1 MLRWRLTLGLLTTVA
16 ILLFIGIYGVW
27 LFDDLGRAIDKV
39 LRNNYD
45 SIKVCHY
52 LRVATA
58 RVNTFYARS
67 ADGSPPSYE
76 QTAMLNDVAK
86 NFAAQLPILQRNAKT
101 PEEQELVQ
109 KLEQTLND
117 YVQLWRTILQK
128 GAAHDPNLRSY
139 LHQVPQL
146 TLSITNLS
154 EKILGSNESQMLIAD
169 HAAKNRARTSIR
181 LLLIAM
187 VTSLAV
193 FVFTYLRLGSSII
206 KPIRQLRDSI
216 RVLRHRKFDQSLPV
230 RTDDELGELT
240 REFNQMAVELRNF
253 YRETDRRFIELNQ
266 VIRAILNT
274 LPYPLFILQPGDEIA
289 DLNPAAQRLLDALQT
304 GRSLPPQLQRCLAA
318 SANTGPSYQLDDL
331 KQALLFRID
340 EQEFYYLPRVFTLVK
355 EDGTTYGRALMLID
369 VTRFR
374 WLDEMKTDLLATLS
388 HEIKTPLTGIRLV
401 LHLLLERRT
410 GDLSE
415 SQEELVTTA
424 WQDCERLL
432 QTLKSILDLARLES
446 GKPQLQFSAVS
457 PQQLVRTA
465 CKAFND
471 LAESSGR
478 ELVWSA
484 LSDLPPVYVDADRF
498 GLVLANFLSNA
509 VKYSFPGSRISVLA
523 QTNGPEYVRF
533 SIINYGPGLSEI
545 EQAKVFDKFYRSHEQ
560 PSEGVGLGLSI
571 ARQIVL
577 AHDGRIGVK
586 SEPGEQTEFWCDLL
600 VASRVEQVSPI
611 SPALALSIEH

>member
-1 MLRWRLTLGLLTTVA
+1 MLRWRLTLGLLATVA
-16 ILLFIGIYGVW
+16 IVLFIGIYGVW

-67 ADGSPPSYE
+67 ADGSPPAYD
-76 QTAMLNDVAK
+76 QTSMLNEVAN
-86 NFAAQLPILQRNAKT
+86 NFAAQLPILQRNART
-101 PEEQELVQ
+101 PEEQAKVQ
-109 KLEQTLND
+109 QLQQTVND

-128 GAAHDPNLRSY
+128 GAAHDPNLRNY

-146 TLSITNLS
+146 TLNITNLS

-169 HAAKNRARTSIR
+169 HAAKNRARMSIR

-187 VTSLAV
+187 LTSLAV
-193 FVFTYLRLGSSII
+193 FVFTYLRLGRSII

-240 REFNQMAVELRNF
+240 HEFNQMAVELRNF

-289 DLNPAAQRLLDALQT
+289 DLNPAAQRLLDALQAE
-304 GRSLPPQLQRCLAA
+304 RSLPPQLQRCLAA
-318 SANTGPSYQLDDL
+318 NTGPGYQLDDL
-331 KQALLFRID
+331 KQAMLFRID

-374 WLDEMKTDLLATLS
+374 WLDEMKTDMLATLS

-410 GDLSE
+410 GDLTE

-446 GKPQLQFSAVS
+446 GMSQLQFTPVS
-457 PQQLVRTA
+457 PQRLVSTA
-465 CKAFND
+465 CTAFND
-471 LAESSGR
+471 LVESSGR
-478 ELVWSA
+478 RLVWTA
-484 LSDLPPVYVDADRF
+484 PSDLPRVYVDAERF

-509 VKYSFPGSRISVLA
+509 VKYSFPESTISVLA

-533 SIINYGPGLSEI
+533 SVINHGAGLSEI
-545 EQAKVFDKFYRSHEQ
+545 EQAKVFDKFYRSNDQ
-560 PSEGVGLGLSI
+560 RNEGAGLGLSI
-571 ARQIVL
+571 ARQIVQ

-600 VASRVEQVSPI
+600 VADRVEQVAAPSV
-611 SPALALSIEH
+611 ALALSTEH

>member
-1 MLRWRLTLGLLTTVA
+1 MA
-16 ILLFIGIYGVW
+16 
-27 LFDDLGRAIDKV
+27 
-39 LRNNYD
+39 
-45 SIKVCHY
+45 S
-52 LRVATA
+52 A
-58 RVNTFYARS
+58 RVCFPYAAVSGCRNVS
-67 ADGSPPSYE
+67 CALYRQAGLALSSLAADGSPPSYE
-76 QTAMLNDVAK
+76 QTSMLNDVAN

-109 KLEQTLND
+109 KLQQTVND
-117 YVQLWRTILQK
+117 YLQLWRTILQK

-146 TLSITNLS
+146 TLNITNLT

-274 LPYPLFILQPGDEIA
+274 LPYPLFILEPGEEIA
-289 DLNPAAQRLLDALQT
+289 DLNPAAQRLLDALQS

-318 SANTGPSYQLDDL
+318 SANTGPNYQLDDL

-355 EDGTTYGRALMLID
+355 EDGTTHGRALMLID

-457 PQQLVRTA
+457 PQQLVFTA
-465 CKAFND
+465 CEAFND

-478 ELVWSA
+478 KVIWTASGSSA
-484 LSDLPPVYVDADRF
+484 WV
-498 GLVLANFLSNA
+498 
-509 VKYSFPGSRISVLA
+509 SRPAAS
-523 QTNGPEYVRF
+523 
-533 SIINYGPGLSEI
+533 
-545 EQAKVFDKFYRSHEQ
+545 YR
-560 PSEGVGLGLSI
+560 
-571 ARQIVL
+571 
-577 AHDGRIGVK
+577 
-586 SEPGEQTEFWCDLL
+586 
-600 VASRVEQVSPI
+600 
-611 SPALALSIEH
+611 

>member
-52 LRVATA
+52 VRVATA

-67 ADGSPPSYE
+67 ADGSPPNYE
-76 QTAMLNDVAK
+76 QTSMLNDVAK

-109 KLEQTLND
+109 KLEQTVND

-128 GAAHDPNLRSY
+128 GAAHDPNLRTY
-139 LHQVPQL
+139 QHQVPQL

-169 HAAKNRARTSIR
+169 HAAKARARTSIR

-274 LPYPLFILQPGDEIA
+274 LPYPLFILQPGEEIA

-410 GDLSE
+410 GDLTE

-446 GKPQLQFSAVS
+446 GKAQLQFSAVG
-457 PQQLVRTA
+457 PQRLVRTA
-465 CKAFND
+465 CETFND

-509 VKYSFPGSRISVLA
+509 VKYSFPASKISVLA

-533 SIINYGPGLSEI
+533 SVINYGPGLSEI
-545 EQAKVFDKFYRSHEQ
+545 EQAKVFDKFYRSHDQ
-560 PSEGVGLGLSI
+560 RSEGAGLGLSI
-571 ARQIVL
+571 ARQIVQ

-600 VASRVEQVSPI
+600 VASRAEQVTAPSA
-611 SPALALSIEH
+611 ALVEAR